1 MNAFTKEGFLMTE
14 NELRLLMAES
24 VQKCHRAIFDKYCNY
39 VYAIV
44 INVLRS
50 CGSREDI
57 EDCVSDV
64 FMKIY
69 KRIDKDTAF
78 SGDLKGFIGTISR
91 NTAID
96 AYRRVSQKNMRSI
109 SIDDENTEE
118 FGTDERLV
126 ENTEKKEMS
135 RIILNKIK
143 ELGEPDSSI
152 IIQQYYYNRTAK
164 EISQNI
170 SMTAAAVQK
179 RSSRAKQ
186 KLKAL
191 LTEAGIGKE
200 GLI

>member
-1 MNAFTKEGFLMTE
+1 
-14 NELRLLMAES
+14 
-24 VQKCHRAIFDKYCNY
+24 
-39 VYAIV
+39 
-44 INVLRS
+44 
-50 CGSREDI
+50 
-57 EDCVSDV
+57 
-64 FMKIY
+64 MKIY
-69 KRIDKDTAF
+69 KRIDKNNEF

-96 AYRRVSQKNMRSI
+96 AYRKISQKNMRSI

-118 FGTDERLV
+118 FSTNERLV

-135 RIILNKIK
+135 RIILKKIK
-143 ELGEPDSSI
+143 ELGEPDSTI

-179 RSSRAKQ
+179 RSSRARQ
-186 KLKAL
+186 RLKAL

>member
-1 MNAFTKEGFLMTE
+1 MTE

-24 VQKCHRAIFDKYCNY
+24 IQKCHRVIFDKYCNY

-57 EDCVSDV
+57 EDCVSDI

-69 KRIDKDTAF
+69 KRLDKDTSF
-78 SGDLKGFIGTISR
+78 SGDIKGFIAAVSR

-96 AYRRVSQKNMRSI
+96 AYRRISTKNMRNI
-109 SIDDENTEE
+109 SIDDDNMET
-118 FGTDERLV
+118 FGSDERLI
-126 ENTEKKEMS
+126 EHTEQKEQS
-135 RIILNKIK
+135 RIILDKIK
-143 ELGEPDSSI
+143 ELGEPDSTI

-164 EISQNI
+164 EISKNI
-170 SMTAAAVQK
+170 SMTATAVQK

-186 KLKAL
+186 KLKML
-191 LTEAGIGKE
+191 LAEAGIGRE

>member
-1 MNAFTKEGFLMTE
+1 MHSTKEGFLMTE

-24 VQKCHRAIFDKYCNY
+24 VKKCHRVIFDTYCNY

-44 INVLRS
+44 MNVLRN
-50 CGSREDI
+50 CGTREDI

-69 KRIDKDTAF
+69 KHIDKNTDF
-78 SGDLKGFIGTISR
+78 SGDLKSFIGTISR

-96 AYRRVSQKNMRSI
+96 AYRSVSQKNIRSI

-118 FGTDERLV
+118 FGTNDRLE

-135 RIILNKIK
+135 RIILKKIK
-143 ELGEPDSSI
+143 ELGEPDSTI

-164 EISQNI
+164 EISQSI

-179 RSSRAKQ
+179 RSSRARQ

>member
-1 MNAFTKEGFLMTE
+1 MTA

-24 VQKCHRAIFDKYCNY
+24 VKKCHRAIFDNYYNY

-44 INVLRS
+44 MNVLRN

-69 KRIDKDTAF
+69 KYIDNNNDF
-78 SGDLKGFIGTISR
+78 SGDLKAFIGTISR
-91 NTAID
+91 NIAID
-96 AYRRVSQKNMRSI
+96 AYRSVSQKNMRNI

-118 FGTDERLV
+118 FRTNERLV
-126 ENTEKKEMS
+126 ENTERKELS
-135 RIILNKIK
+135 QIILKKIK
-143 ELGEPDSSI
+143 ELGEPDSTI
-152 IIQQYYYNRTAK
+152 IIQQYYYDRTAK

-179 RSSRAKQ
+179 RSSRARQ
-186 KLKAL
+186 RLKAL
-191 LTEAGIGKE
+191 LKEAGIGKE

>member
-1 MNAFTKEGFLMTE
+1 MTE
-14 NELRLLMAES
+14 TELRLLMAES
-24 VQKCHRAIFDKYCNY
+24 VQKCHRAIFDNYCNY

-69 KRIDKDTAF
+69 KRLDQNTAF
-78 SGDLKGFIGTISR
+78 SGDIKGFIGAISR

-96 AYRRVSQKNMRSI
+96 AYRRLTLKNFRSV
-109 SIDDENTEE
+109 SIDDDNETEY
-118 FGTDERLV
+118 GSDERLV
-126 ENTEKKEMS
+126 ENAEKKEQS
-135 RIILNKIK
+135 RIILKKIK
-143 ELGEPDSSI
+143 ELGEPDSTI

-164 EISQNI
+164 EISKSI

-186 KLKAL
+186 KLKVL
-191 LTEAGIGKE
+191 LAEAGIGRE

>member
-1 MNAFTKEGFLMTE
+1 MTE

-24 VQKCHRAIFDKYCNY
+24 VKKCHRAIFDNYCNF

-44 INVLRS
+44 MNVLRN

-57 EDCVSDV
+57 DDCVSDV

-69 KRIDKDTAF
+69 KRIDKNNEF

-96 AYRRVSQKNMRSI
+96 AYRKISQKNMRSI

-118 FGTDERLV
+118 FSTNERLV

-135 RIILNKIK
+135 RIILKKIK
-143 ELGEPDSSI
+143 ELGEPDSTI

-179 RSSRAKQ
+179 RSSRARQ
-186 KLKAL
+186 KLKTL
-191 LTEAGIGKE
+191 LAEAGIGRE

>member
-1 MNAFTKEGFLMTE
+1 MTE

-24 VQKCHRAIFDKYCNY
+24 IQKCHRAIFDNYCNY

-44 INVLRS
+44 INILRS

-64 FMKIY
+64 FMKLY
-69 KRIDKDTAF
+69 KRIDKDISF
-78 SGDLKGFIGTISR
+78 SGDIKGFIAAVSR

-96 AYRRVSQKNMRSI
+96 TYRRITAAGFRNISI
-109 SIDDENTEE
+109 SDENEE
-118 FGTDERLV
+118 TLGKDERLI
-126 ENTEKKEMS
+126 ENAEKKELS
-135 RIILNKIK
+135 RIILSMIK
-143 ELGEPDSSI
+143 KLGEPDSTI

-164 EISQNI
+164 EISENI

-186 KLKAL
+186 KLKML
-191 LTEAGIGKE
+191 LAEAGIGRE

>member
-1 MNAFTKEGFLMTE
+1 MTE

-24 VQKCHRAIFDKYCNY
+24 VKKCHRVIFDTYCNY

-44 INVLRS
+44 MNVLRN
-50 CGSREDI
+50 CGTREDI

-69 KRIDKDTAF
+69 KHIDKNTDF
-78 SGDLKGFIGTISR
+78 SGDLKSFIGTISR

-96 AYRRVSQKNMRSI
+96 AYRSVSQKNIRSI

-118 FGTDERLV
+118 FGTNDRLE

-135 RIILNKIK
+135 RIILKKIK
-143 ELGEPDSSI
+143 ELGEPDSTI

-164 EISQNI
+164 EISQSI

-179 RSSRAKQ
+179 RSSRARQ

>member
-1 MNAFTKEGFLMTE
+1 MTE

-24 VQKCHRAIFDKYCNY
+24 VKKSHRAIFDNYCNF

-44 INVLRS
+44 MNVLRN

-57 EDCVSDV
+57 DDCVSDV

-69 KRIDKDTAF
+69 KRIDKNNEF
-78 SGDLKGFIGTISR
+78 SGELKGFIGTISR

-96 AYRRVSQKNMRSI
+96 AYRKISQKNMRSI

-118 FGTDERLV
+118 FSTNERLV

-135 RIILNKIK
+135 RIILKKIK
-143 ELGEPDSSI
+143 ELGEPDSTI

-179 RSSRAKQ
+179 RSSRARQ
-186 KLKAL
+186 RLKAL

>member
-1 MNAFTKEGFLMTE
+1 MTE